1 MDKIYTKLLNNI
13 TLSKDEIKL
22 LENKFIYFILNN
34 KTNNI
39 INNLIHLYSI
49 RYLNI
54 EGSPSSN
61 KIILLCF
68 DFVNEINKK
77 YNKNYLIEFSNKKF
91 TNIHAFVKINE
102 LPHTITLNT
111 FTFLRDY
118 KLTKILPHLNI
129 KMVSFFLIY
138 TILHEFGH
146 CMQDEYTLCHNNQIT
161 DTYFKEH
168 IVMLVDRKFY
178 FKNHQF
184 FTIEQ
189 ESDIF
194 ALNEVRNFYSIYF
207 KEDNEFENNMLNK
220 YYSVYIKPYIDRD
233 NFLKEFDEI
242 YSMVEK
248 EFPELIKDNKKII
261 SDNKIKKLNK

>member
-1 MDKIYTKLLNNI
+1 MDKIYNKLLNNI
-13 TLSKDEIKL
+13 TLSKEEIKL

-39 INNLIHLYSI
+39 INNLIHLYTI
-49 RYLNI
+49 KYLNI
-54 EGSPSSN
+54 EDSPSTN
-61 KIILLCF
+61 KIILISYDL
-68 DFVNEINKK
+68 VNELNKK
-77 YNKNYLIEFSNKKF
+77 FNKNYLIEFSNKKL
-91 TNIHAFVKINE
+91 TNIHACVKINE
-102 LPHTITLNT
+102 LPHTITLNV

-118 KLTKILPHLNI
+118 KLTKLIPNLNT

-146 CMQDEYTLCHNNQIT
+146 CMQDEYTLNHNNEIT
-161 DTYFKEH
+161 DIYFKEH

-178 FKNHQF
+178 YKNHQF

-194 ALNEVRNFYSIYF
+194 ALNEVINFYNMYF
-207 KEDNEFENNMLNK
+207 FKDIEFENSMLNR
-220 YYSVYIKPYIDRD
+220 YYSIYIKPYIDRD
-233 NFLKEFDEI
+233 NFLVEFNEI
-242 YSMVEK
+242 YNMIEK